1 MAMRIGCDKMHYA
14 LVTMTEGKEKWGT
27 PVALPGCMSLN
38 INPNPSIETAFY
50 DDGPGDS
57 AATLGNIEVEINKN
71 ALSTA
76 EKAALLG
83 HAINDKGA
91 LIFDSTDVAP
101 YVAIGFRTLKSNGKY
116 RYVWLLKGRFMEPE
130 DNNNT
135 KGDSIEFQ
143 NDVISGRF
151 LKVDGGISVKS
162 GESTVEKFP
171 WKIEIDEEHADAD
184 SATITNWFKTVYTG
198 ATAGA

>member
-1 MAMRIGCDKMHYA
+1 MRIGCDKMHYA
-14 LVTMTEGKEKWGT
+14 IVTMREGKETWAT

-71 ALSTA
+71 ALTTA

-83 HAINDKGA
+83 HLINEKGA
-91 LIFDSTDVAP
+91 LIYDSTDVAP
-101 YVAIGFRTLKSNGKY
+101 YVALGFRTLKSNGKY

-143 NDVISGRF
+143 NDVLSGRF
-151 LKVDGGISVKS
+151 LKVDGAISIK
-162 GESTVEKFP
+162 GKDGTATVTKYP
-171 WKIEIDEEHADAD
+171 WKTELDEEHEDADA
-184 SATITNWFKTVYTG
+184 ATATSWFTTVYTG
-198 ATAGA
+198 ASA